1 MLKDVKWCE
10 YHLYDLFYIYS
21 GNKFDKSKMTAF
33 DPAVNFVGRSS
44 KNNGV
49 TAYVDYVKGVKPYP
63 AGCMTIALG
72 GEYLGSCF
80 IQQHPFYTSQNVFV
94 LSDKEHMDENVKLFI
109 AHLIRFESKNN
120 YMAFARELNSHI
132 KTDFKIKLPSIK
144 EGVSSFRRKNS
155 QWKKRLFAPN
165 ALMVR
170 NPTSRSSSGTVFC
183 VQ

>member
-132 KTDFKIKLPSIK
+132 KQTLKSNCQ
-144 EGVSSFRRKNS
+144 V
-155 QWKKRLFAPN
+155 
-165 ALMVR
+165 
-170 NPTSRSSSGTVFC
+170 
-183 VQ
+183 